1 VRVVAFT
8 VTHQSNEV
16 AWLSAVMPTIPATP
30 PTDGSHFLYGLLFTK
45 EDLVTDAY
53 QTESMFSPGD
63 SPAKTS
69 AWLENVQDW
78 TENDPDSGTNSNV
91 LLVTSLPHGFSW
103 RTSLD
108 FCLRTPDGILA
119 PLSGRWANSGIGGP
133 SGSLTLNTSE
143 WPNDAAVCSLSDV
156 VERVAPARF
165 SLSRKACQGIL
176 RRAEKKGKQI
186 PSPLLSALLTVANGE
201 DRTETK

>member
-16 AWLSAVMPTIPATP
+16 AWLSPIMPTIPATP
-30 PTDGSHFLYGLLFTK
+30 PSDGSHFLYGLLFTE

-53 QTESMFSPGD
+53 QTESMFSPEA

-69 AWLENVQDW
+69 AWLESVQVW
-78 TENDPDSGTNSNV
+78 VENDPDSGANSAV
-91 LLVTSLPHGFSW
+91 SLVTSLPHGFSW
-103 RTSLD
+103 RTSLA
-108 FCLRTPDGILA
+108 FCHRMADGTWE
-119 PLSGRWANSGIGGP
+119 PLSGRWRNSGIGGR
-133 SGSLTLNTSE
+133 SGCLTLNTSE
-143 WPNDAAVCSLSDV
+143 WPKDADVCSLSDV
-156 VERVAPARF
+156 VEPDAPAKF
-165 SLSRKACQGIL
+165 SLSRKACRGIL

-201 DRTETK
+201 DRIETK